1 LRPVIGV
8 TCCYD
13 TEANRYYLPRD
24 YVMSIHA
31 GGGIPLI
38 LPHYGTNDASVII
51 NKIDGLILSGGGD
64 IDPVLFCEEPRPET
78 GSIDP
83 DRDAFELDLAAKA
96 MEAGKPVLGICRGIQ
111 VINVAA
117 GGSVCQDITLAVNH
131 PYKHTQQAPRWHP
144 THGITVARKSR
155 LFAILGVE
163 NLRVNS
169 FHHQM
174 VGRLAPGFM
183 ISARSGDGVIEA
195 IEPETKTA
203 FCIGV
208 QFHPENMYKQHD
220 VFLKLFK
227 ALIAASSRYISN
239 KNTSTVQENRE

>member
-1 LRPVIGV
+1 MRPVIGV

-117 GGSVCQDITLAVNH
+117 GAAFARTLRLPSTTLTSIPNKRPAGIR
-131 PYKHTQQAPRWHP
+131 HTALLWP
-144 THGITVARKSR
+144 GI
-155 LFAILGVE
+155 
-163 NLRVNS
+163 
-169 FHHQM
+169 
-174 VGRLAPGFM
+174 LACLTYWGWK
-183 ISARSGDGVIEA
+183 IYG
-195 IEPETKTA
+195 
-203 FCIGV
+203 
-208 QFHPENMYKQHD
+208 
-220 VFLKLFK
+220 
-227 ALIAASSRYISN
+227 
-239 KNTSTVQENRE
+239 